1 MPDYWFVKFTTE
13 ALQSYLI
20 EGFLFTVGTLLSVK
34 SSLKRYINKI
44 SMDAQGRVGFALYIP
59 VWNSVNAGFSN
70 RIFDTDWHYIAMTYD
85 GSVMKRYLDGLFR
98 ISISNSG
105 NLQSS
110 VSDIYIG
117 RQGTITP

>member
-1 MPDYWFVKFTTE
+1 
-13 ALQSYLI
+13 
-20 EGFLFTVGTLLSVK
+20 
-34 SSLKRYINKI
+34 
-44 SMDAQGRVGFALYIP
+44 MDAQGRVGFALYIP